1 MDPYR
6 IRCFVLWLYYSER
19 VDNIRKYTMHFNNRI
34 SCVGG
39 IFLLFVAIKI
49 FESKSLDNYFPFVE
63 TVAVSKKY
71 IRKLFFFSLLGI
83 NVRIIIYFSRSE
95 KNIATIWILFVFL
108 ISVITLE
115 ISVSEKG
122 TGLQKLKASA
132 VFSFNHRDQLM
143 VPFAPPR
150 CVFLCLKNDH

>member
-49 FESKSLDNYFPFVE
+49 FESKSLDNYFPFAE

-71 IRKLFFFSLLGI
+71 ISKVIFFFVIGNKCQDNYIFFQIRKKYCNYMNS
-83 NVRIIIYFSRSE
+83 VRIFDFR
-95 KNIATIWILFVFL
+95 NNFGNFRVR
-108 ISVITLE
+108 
-115 ISVSEKG
+115 KG
-122 TGLQKLKASA
+122 HRFTKAESIGSI
-132 VFSFNHRDQLM
+132 FF
-143 VPFAPPR
+143 
-150 CVFLCLKNDH
+150 

>member
-6 IRCFVLWLYYSER
+6 IPCFVLWLYYSER

-95 KNIATIWILFVFL
+95 KNIATIWILFVFFDFRNNFGNFR
-108 ISVITLE
+108 VR
-115 ISVSEKG
+115 KG
-122 TGLQKLKASA
+122 HRFTKAESIGSI
-132 VFSFNHRDQLM
+132 FF
-143 VPFAPPR
+143 
-150 CVFLCLKNDH
+150 